1 MQNEKLQRYSGGHH
15 ELNAKAMPG
24 EALIIHVPDPERNRV
39 IKVNDIS
46 ETRYGRV
53 LVVGEGTQRHRE
65 PPVKV
70 GDMVLLE
77 TATAGVGVPG
87 VFFQNKLVHRVVW
100 RSILAVVE
108 DEEKTNE

>member
-1 MQNEKLQRYSGGHH
+1 MNVKIQFGRGQAHAGNISAIPNEVLLMH
-15 ELNAKAMPG
+15 E
-24 EALIIHVPDPERNRV
+24 PDPNANKI

-53 LVVGEGTQRHRE
+53 LVVGEATQRHRE

-87 VFFQNKLVHRVVW
+87 VFYQNKLVHRVVW

-108 DEEKTNE
+108 EVEGNE